1 MKSILSGVIAAIC
14 LTGLGSA
21 SADPVTAIVTFPLQK
36 GMTTDQ
42 ARDLYLASA
51 PTYQAAPGL
60 IRKYY
65 LFDEAASSGGGV
77 YLWETQEDADAVYTP
92 EWRASLEQ
100 RLGAAPEIKFYVS
113 PVIVDNV
120 TGEVEAGSGAT
131 N

>member
-1 MKSILSGVIAAIC
+1 MKLINFGAIVAMSVAA
-14 LTGLGSA
+14 LGSA

-51 PTYQAAPGL
+51 PIYQKAPGL

-77 YLWETQEDADAVYTP
+77 YLWESREAADAVYTP

-100 RLGAAPEIKFYVS
+100 RLGAAPEIRFYVS

-120 TGEVEAGSGAT
+120 TGDVESGTAT
-131 N
+131 PD